1 MSTPTWL
8 PPRLDLAN
16 HPDVASLEVAAWAVF
31 QNDFSSTPIFR
42 SERVNINRQPHPA
55 RVDRAHSYWHAI
67 TEGQPEESRTA
78 PETDRLERLPWARPV
93 IENESCPN
101 SAIKVWSNRR
111 AGSTHVCIWFDRINY
126 LVVLK
131 QLSANYLLKT
141 TYSPEPKRT
150 HQLHKEYAAWK
161 KSGARL

>member
-8 PPRLDLAN
+8 PARLARATYSDE
-16 HPDVASLEVAAWAVF
+16 ASLEAAAWAIF
-31 QNDFSSTPIFR
+31 QQAFASAPTFR
-42 SERVNINRQPHPA
+42 TERVNINRQPHPA
-55 RVDRAHSYWHAI
+55 RADRNHSYWHAV

-78 PETDRLERLPWARPV
+78 PETDRLERIPWCRPV
-93 IENESCPN
+93 IENEACQQS
-101 SAIKVWSNRR
+101 SIKVWSNRR
-111 AGSTHVCIWFDRINY
+111 NGNTHVCVWFDQINY

-141 TYSPEPKRT
+141 TYSPESRRKQ
-150 HQLHKEYAAWK
+150 QLHKEYAAWK